1 MGIEIEKL
9 QVRKMLVTFLIF
21 ASTIIVGL
29 LGLLIYFSP
38 RSGRI
43 STVPGLDPSDNLE
56 GNIQDISAAGSL
68 HEFLVDLHDKFGPVA
83 SFWFGQE
90 FCISV
95 SNPFTFKEIQS
106 LFDRP
111 KLFFEALVPI
121 ISSKS
126 IQLTNGIEAKE
137 RHKKI

>member
-1 MGIEIEKL
+1 MDG
-9 QVRKMLVTFLIF
+9 
-21 ASTIIVGL
+21 
-29 LGLLIYFSP
+29 
-38 RSGRI
+38 
-43 STVPGLDPSDNLE
+43 NL
-56 GNIQDISAAGSL
+56 QDISSAGSL

-111 KLFFEALVPI
+111 SKFVLTMQNKLCTYFIEINEISQIFFRIVF
-121 ISSKS
+121 
-126 IQLTNGIEAKE
+126 
-137 RHKKI
+137 